1 MTEKNLPNRYR
12 EEPAEKTSSPE
23 TVKKPSFVSRTL
35 KPILIICVFSLTAL
49 LVHDVV
55 VQSPFF
61 AIRQIHIQGD
71 HRVNRQ
77 EVLELADL
85 NRPANMF
92 QINLPVM
99 EKRIA
104 SHPWIAS
111 ATVHRSLL
119 STLTISIVEQHP
131 LAIVRIE
138 NFPDMLINLQ
148 GVPFKAYEPE
158 MDQGVTLPVITGLDL
173 TSNNH
178 FYHFEGPLF
187 NAVLDLLQS
196 RYEENIISIHGDD
209 LMGIT
214 IQATRLFNPS
224 LVPETRALPICLGFD
239 DYERK
244 LAKARQIS
252 QYILANIPG
261 KTICAM
267 DLFEMDTVFV
277 KTVQMDAL
285 HPDVERGV

>member
-1 MTEKNLPNRYR
+1 MNEKNLPNRHK
-12 EEPAEKTSSPE
+12 EPAEKTVPPE
-23 TVKKPSFVSRTL
+23 TNGKTSFYSSLL
-35 KPILIICVFSLTAL
+35 KSILLICVFSLSAL
-49 LVHDVV
+49 FVHDVV

-61 AIRQIHIQGD
+61 TVRQVNIQGE
-71 HRVNRQ
+71 HRVKK
-77 EVLELADL
+77 EEILLLAELS
-85 NRPANMF
+85 RPVNFF
-92 QINLPVM
+92 QVNLPTM

-104 SHPWIAS
+104 THPWISS
-111 ATVHRSLL
+111 ATVRRSMF
-119 STLTISIVEQHP
+119 STLTITVEEQHP

-138 NFPDMLINLQ
+138 NFPDMIINQQ

-158 MDQGVTLPVITGLDL
+158 MDQDVTLPVITGLDL
-173 TSNNH
+173 TSSDQ

-196 RYEENIISIHGDD
+196 RYQKNIISIHGDD
-209 LMGIT
+209 LIGIT
-214 IQATRLFNPS
+214 VQATGLFNPS
-224 LVPETRALPICLGFD
+224 LLVESRTLPICLGFD

-244 LAKARQIS
+244 FVKALQIS

-277 KTVQMDAL
+277 KTAQRDSL
-285 HPDVERGV
+285 HATIEKGV

>member
-1 MTEKNLPNRYR
+1 MNEKNLPNRYK
-12 EEPAEKTSSPE
+12 EPAEKTVPPE
-23 TVKKPSFVSRTL
+23 TNGKTSFYSSLL
-35 KPILIICVFSLTAL
+35 KSILLICVFSLSAL
-49 LVHDVV
+49 FVHDVV

-61 AIRQIHIQGD
+61 TVRQVNIQGE
-71 HRVNRQ
+71 HRVKK
-77 EVLELADL
+77 EEILILAELS
-85 NRPANMF
+85 RPVNFF
-92 QINLPVM
+92 QVNLPTM

-104 SHPWIAS
+104 THPWISS
-111 ATVHRSLL
+111 ATVRRSMF
-119 STLTISIVEQHP
+119 STLTITVEEQHP

-138 NFPDMLINLQ
+138 NFPDMIINQQ

-158 MDQGVTLPVITGLDL
+158 MDQDVTLPVITGLDL
-173 TSNNH
+173 TSSDQ

-196 RYEENIISIHGDD
+196 RYQKNIISIHGDD
-209 LMGIT
+209 LIGIT
-214 IQATRLFNPS
+214 VQATGLFNPS
-224 LVPETRALPICLGFD
+224 LLVESRTLPICLGFD

-244 LAKARQIS
+244 FVKALQIS

-277 KTVQMDAL
+277 KTAQRDSL
-285 HPDVERGV
+285 HATIEKGV

>member
-1 MTEKNLPNRYR
+1 MNEKNLPNRYK
-12 EEPAEKTSSPE
+12 EPAEKTVPPE
-23 TVKKPSFVSRTL
+23 TAGETSFYSSLL
-35 KPILIICVFSLTAL
+35 KSILLICVFSLSAL
-49 LVHDVV
+49 FVHDVV

-61 AIRQIHIQGD
+61 TVRQVNIQGE
-71 HRVNRQ
+71 HRVKK
-77 EVLELADL
+77 EEILILAELS
-85 NRPANMF
+85 RPVNFF
-92 QINLPVM
+92 QANLPTM

-104 SHPWIAS
+104 SHPWISS
-111 ATVHRSLL
+111 ATVRRSLF
-119 STLTISIVEQHP
+119 STLTITVEEQHP

-138 NFPDMLINLQ
+138 NFPDMIINQQ

-158 MDQGVTLPVITGLDL
+158 MDQDITLPVITGLDL
-173 TSNNH
+173 TSSDQ

-196 RYEENIISIHGDD
+196 RYQKNIISIHGDD
-209 LMGIT
+209 LIGIT
-214 IQATRLFNPS
+214 VQATGLFNPS
-224 LVPETRALPICLGFD
+224 LLVESRTLPICLGFD

-244 LAKARQIS
+244 FVKALQIS

-277 KTVQMDAL
+277 KTAQRDSL
-285 HPDVERGV
+285 HATIEKGV

>member
-1 MTEKNLPNRYR
+1 MNEKNLPNRYK
-12 EEPAEKTSSPE
+12 EPAEKTVPPE
-23 TVKKPSFVSRTL
+23 TNGKTSFYSSLL
-35 KPILIICVFSLTAL
+35 KSILLICVFSLSAL
-49 LVHDVV
+49 FVHDVV

-61 AIRQIHIQGD
+61 TVRQVNIQGE
-71 HRVNRQ
+71 HRVKK
-77 EVLELADL
+77 EEILILAELS
-85 NRPANMF
+85 RPVNFF
-92 QINLPVM
+92 QVNLPTM

-104 SHPWIAS
+104 SHPWISS
-111 ATVHRSLL
+111 ATVRRSMF
-119 STLTISIVEQHP
+119 STLTITVEEQHP

-138 NFPDMLINLQ
+138 NFPDMIINQQ

-158 MDQGVTLPVITGLDL
+158 MDQDVTLPVITGLDL
-173 TSNNH
+173 TSSDQ

-196 RYEENIISIHGDD
+196 RYQKNIISIHGDD
-209 LMGIT
+209 LIGIT
-214 IQATRLFNPS
+214 VQATGLFNPS
-224 LVPETRALPICLGFD
+224 LLVESRTLPICLGFD

-244 LAKARQIS
+244 FVKALQIS

-277 KTVQMDAL
+277 KTAQRDSL
-285 HPDVERGV
+285 HATIEKGV